1 MKKNLPLILLA
12 ALGGTTAVQAQS
24 AIVLNQANFPAL
36 ASTVEQYSS
45 AGTAGVGTPT
55 TGANQT
61 WNYATLTALGQPFSN
76 TYTAPIASSPFP
88 STTRAYTY
96 TITLG
101 ILNVL
106 GTTYEALSA
115 SGLQYQGFRIVTQ
128 RFGLGS
134 ITGSSTDSVVV
145 PTQNVPVG
153 IPRFVFPTTTGT
165 VNRQSYRVATT
176 GLLTVAL
183 AGLNRAPLRLVQRIS
198 SVDSVAGWGTV
209 RIPTASGAAS
219 APYPALLLR
228 RRMVEVDSFY
238 LGTVPAPALLLAALN
253 LQQGATYYNFNDAF
267 YRANSSQPLLSLAYP
282 TSARSAPSAVSY
294 SREASVI
301 ASTRPEL
308 AAEVGGLFVYPNPS
322 NGHRL
327 TLAAGNG
334 SRQAV
339 RLTVRDL
346 AGRVC
351 ATASAYTGEPAD
363 ALAGLPA
370 GLYLL
375 EAEAANRACSTV
387 RVTVE

>member
-1 MKKNLPLILLA
+1 MKKNVLLVLLA
-12 ALGGTTAVQAQS
+12 ALAGTMAAHAQS

-36 ASTVEQYSS
+36 ASTVETYSQ
-45 AGTAGVGTPT
+45 AGTGGVVTPT

-61 WNYATLTALGQPFSN
+61 WNYTGLTPIGQPFSN
-76 TYTAPIASSPFP
+76 TYTAPIATSPFTG
-88 STTRAYTY
+88 TTRAYTY
-96 TITLG
+96 TITFG
-101 ILNVL
+101 ILSVL

-115 SGLQYQGFRIVTQ
+115 TGLQYQGFRIVTQ

-134 ITGSSTDSVVV
+134 ITGFSTDSVVV
-145 PTQNVPVG
+145 PTQTVPAG
-153 IPRFVFPTTTGT
+153 AARFVFPTTTGT
-165 VNRQSYRVATT
+165 VNRQNYRLATT

-183 AGLNRAPLRLVQRIS
+183 AGLNRSPLRLVQRFS

-209 RIPTASGAAS
+209 RIPTATGTAS

-238 LGTVPAPALLLAALN
+238 LGTAPAPALLLAALN
-253 LQQGATYYNFNDAF
+253 LQQGATTYNFSDAF
-267 YRANSSQPLLSLAYP
+267 FRANSSQPLLNLNYP
-282 TSARSAPSAVSY
+282 TSARVAPNAISY
-294 SREASVI
+294 SRETTVV

-308 AAEVGGLFVYPNPS
+308 AAQVGGLFAYPNPS
-322 NGHRL
+322 DGGAL

-346 AGRVC
+346 VGRTC
-351 ATASAYTGEPAD
+351 AQASAYTGEPTSV
-363 ALAGLPA
+363 LAGRPA
-370 GLYLL
+370 GVYLV
-375 EAEAANRACSTV
+375 EVEAASQARSTV